1 MAKKSS
7 SPRRARSQSVAPG
20 RPGFRGFWDR
30 LSSRQRGQFTMSAG
44 ASVLLILFL
53 IVRALFF

>member
-7 SPRRARSQSVAPG
+7 RSRRSGPQQVAPG
-20 RPGFRGFWDR
+20 RPGFKGFWDR
-30 LSSRQRGQFTMSAG
+30 LSSRQRGQFVMSAG
-44 ASVLLILFL
+44 ASMVLILFL